1 MKPDAPSPS
10 LRTGFLSPFLKADRK
25 TVLWIALIAILVW
38 ILVSDTVNGGKSL
51 LLNLSLKRQVSLGQ
65 DDAEIETR
73 LLRIVRHNRS
83 IFDRIGSLTENRR
96 RFEEKAGQVGEIFG
110 RKLSLKKSAIH
121 PVANVSDLNQ
131 QDITVTYTATIEQIL
146 ADLPE
151 WKALSSLTGIGLR
164 SYEIAPGGTPGKET
178 ATIVYRIA
186 GMQKKTNPQ
195 FAKTKGNPR

>member
-10 LRTGFLSPFLKADRK
+10 LRTGLLSPLLKADRK
-25 TVLWIALIAILVW
+25 TVLWVALIAIFVW

-51 LLNLSLKRQVSLGQ
+51 LLHLSLKRQVSLGQ

-73 LLRIVRHNRS
+73 LLRIDRHNRA
-83 IFDRIGSLTENRR
+83 ILDRIGSLTENRR

-121 PVANVSDLNQ
+121 PVANASDLDQ
-131 QDITVTYTATIEQIL
+131 QEITVTYTATLEQIL

-164 SYEIAPGGTPGKET
+164 SYEIAPGSAPGKKT

-186 GMQKKTNPQ
+186 GMRKKTNPQ